1 MVYVILQHGMPFKMG
16 YVKRGQFRD
25 YQMLQKIQQPCREYD
40 AGCISGIR
48 YQYCFP
54 RYDNIATLL
63 SSPNVG
69 PARATPKP
77 LKYPHSKN
85 NSRRLPNIYNL
96 GRQFLLEQIT
106 LKQITLKQFASKQF
120 ASKQFASE

>member
-1 MVYVILQHGMPFKMG
+1 MY
-16 YVKRGQFRD
+16 
-25 YQMLQKIQQPCREYD
+25 
-40 AGCISGIR
+40 IR

-69 PARATPKP
+69 PARTTPKP

-85 NSRRLPNIYNL
+85 NSRRPPNIYNL
-96 GRQFLLEQIT
+96 GRQFLLKQIAS
-106 LKQITLKQFASKQF
+106 KQITPKQIASKQIAPKQIASKQIAPKQIASKQF
-120 ASKQFASE
+120 ASKQIASKQIASKQIASEHVLQF